1 MKNFSIKSFTILG
14 LFGKSDI
21 SIPFNK
27 DIKILIG
34 ENGLGKTQVL
44 NIIYNTLTQNL
55 DKLANYIFDSLI
67 VEFDNQKIIIERSEI
82 VEIEDDYKRL
92 SPQGRL
98 IHDIKEIIGYEGF
111 RELRSDIFHGVS
123 THDIEFHPIFNKLES
138 LAPIHVIIDV
148 IRQSSQND
156 YPRRKNKKELGQ
168 IKKQIQNELK
178 KTEILYFPTFR
189 RVEEDLRNL
198 GYDEERF
205 RFSRDDNRLI
215 HFGMDDVTKRF
226 KEYTNKIDKLSKD
239 GFSKISSEILSQLV
253 KGLPTIDN
261 NFLKKINQNDIE
273 IILARVGNSISQED
287 KDRIKNIVSTREI
300 QDKDHSLL
308 YFLQKLIDIYEQQRD
323 LDNAIK
329 QFVTISNKYL
339 VNKQVIYDE
348 SAVSIYIQDELSDK
362 PLLLSKLS
370 SGEKQI
376 ISIFSKIY
384 LTTDDTKYIV
394 IIDEPELSLSV
405 IWQEMLL
412 PDILKSNKCIFLLAA
427 THSPFIYE
435 NELDKYAIGLH
446 EYISKTKK

>member
-44 NIIYNTLTQNL
+44 EILYYALTRNFVRL
-55 DKLANYIFDSLI
+55 SEYYFDSIKIDFQDVSITISKKELSNVVNLEGIDSFLKRIIDLI
-67 VEFDNQKIIIERSEI
+67 GINELLKLRNEI
-82 VEIEDDYKRL
+82 VESQITR
-92 SPQGRL
+92 RN
-98 IHDIKEIIGYEGF
+98 F
-111 RELRSDIFHGVS
+111 RNSFLFDKIDSDISPDDVY
-123 THDIEFHPIFNKLES
+123 DYVLVNNK
-138 LAPIHVIIDV
+138 
-148 IRQSSQND
+148 
-156 YPRRKNKKELGQ
+156 Q
-168 IKKQIQNELK
+168 IKAMFNFDEILQKNELDNVLGTSQVLYIPMFRQLK
-178 KTEILYFPTFR
+178 EYFRWYNLEHYSNIQFEINSTI
-189 RVEEDLRNL
+189 D
-198 GYDEERF
+198 
-205 RFSRDDNRLI
+205 
-215 HFGMDDVTKRF
+215 FGMDDVNFRISVII
-226 KEYTNKIDKLSKD
+226 NKLNKLIKD

-261 NFLKKINQNDIE
+261 NFLTKINQNDIE

-308 YFLQKLIDIYEQQRD
+308 YFLQKLIDIYEQQRE
-323 LDNAIK
+323 LDNAVK

-446 EYISKTKK
+446 EYITKTKK